1 MNRYFRAKVLQ
12 NIPLNNK
19 NYLLTVKP
27 LVRTYQPLPG
37 QFYMIEVS
45 ERYDP
50 LMKRPFSFFRK
61 TSNGLQ
67 FLYTVRGKGT
77 MLMKNFQKG
86 KVLDIV
92 GPLGNGY
99 PKAENKTVPLFV
111 AGGTGIASIYPL
123 IEKRSKKACV
133 LYGAQCE
140 SELLMLKDLKKTG
153 KELFIC
159 TDDGSCG
166 YRGTTV
172 DFFDDFLHGTDQA
185 ISRTVLYACGP
196 TPMLRRLARKALKK
210 GVRGYV
216 SLEEN
221 MACGLG
227 ACLGCA
233 VKTTHG
239 YKRVCKEGPV
249 FPLEEIVWEET

>member
-1 MNRYFRAKVLQ
+1 
-12 NIPLNNK
+12 
-19 NYLLTVKP
+19 
-27 LVRTYQPLPG
+27 
-37 QFYMIEVS
+37 
-45 ERYDP
+45 
-50 LMKRPFSFFRK
+50 
-61 TSNGLQ
+61 
-67 FLYTVRGKGT
+67 
-77 MLMKNFQKG
+77 
-86 KVLDIV
+86 
-92 GPLGNGY
+92 
-99 PKAENKTVPLFV
+99 
-111 AGGTGIASIYPL
+111 
-123 IEKRSKKACV
+123 
-133 LYGAQCE
+133 
-140 SELLMLKDLKKTG
+140 
-153 KELFIC
+153 
-159 TDDGSCG
+159 
-166 YRGTTV
+166 V

-233 VKTTHG
+233 VKTIHG